1 MTDRSILI
9 ITPFFAPQTHAAV
22 FRAYKL
28 AKYLPQYGWKVRVV
42 TTDINYLYNE
52 DDGLLD
58 ALPDDVEI
66 YRTRYIEPSIRGV
79 RMALGGK
86 DRTFKAIKSA
96 ILESNAAEHTVDTN
110 NTGASEEPQ
119 LGIPRRLYSY
129 ILKNWIV
136 SPDAHWTWERPT
148 VQKAIELVKQHNIP
162 LVFTS
167 ADPFTSHRIGY
178 QIKQNTDVQW
188 VSDLRDPHTHSYWMH
203 SHNPRIYNRQ
213 IQAEKLTIDH
223 ADAITTAGESIA
235 LILTET
241 YGLDNNH
248 PIYSIP
254 TGLDEQLLE
263 RNVDVQLPTY
273 PYFVF
278 VGEFLEGYGDQFFRV
293 FAQALQNEK
302 VKATGIK
309 AVFIGRKDVNGPRL
323 APYVQKHNLQDYV
336 EVVDHVP
343 QETLYAYIQQ
353 SKGTLL
359 VPGRRA
365 GWWRLYAKLI
375 DYIALRKPIV
385 AIVPET
391 SEARTHLNKSGLG
404 VFLDGDEN
412 TAVKALSDFILSS
425 ETSMEINTA
434 YCDRFLAQSQVKSFI
449 GVFEQLIQQ

>member
-1 MTDRSILI
+1 MDRSILI

-52 DDGLLD
+52 DMGLLE

-66 YRTRYIEPSIRGV
+66 YRTRHIEPSIRGV

-86 DRTFKAIKSA
+86 DRTFKAVKTD
-96 ILESNAAEHTVDTN
+96 ILETNDSSPSNDT
-110 NTGASEEPQ
+110 GSSPPSQ
-119 LGIPRRLYSY
+119 PSLFRRLYSY
-129 ILKNWIV
+129 LLQNWVV

-148 VQKAIELVKQHNIP
+148 IQKATELVKQHNIP

-178 QIKQNTDVQW
+178 QVKQNTDAHW

-241 YGLDNNH
+241 YGLDNYH
-248 PIYSIP
+248 PIHAIP
-254 TGLDEQLLE
+254 TGLDEQLLAQ
-263 RNVDVQLPTY
+263 NVDVALPTH
-273 PYFVF
+273 PYLVF

-293 FAQALQNEK
+293 FAESLKNDQ

-309 AVFIGRKDVNGPRL
+309 LIFIGRKDVNQPRL
-323 APYVQKHNLQDYV
+323 APYIQKHNLEDSV
-336 EVVDHVP
+336 EIVDHVP
-343 QETLYAYIQQ
+343 QQTLYAYIQQ
-353 SKGTLL
+353 AKGTLL
-359 VPGRRA
+359 VPGVRA

-385 AIVPET
+385 AVVPEP

-404 VFLDGDEN
+404 VFLDGGDAA
-412 TAVKALSDFILSS
+412 AVKTLSDFILSD
-425 ETSMEINTA
+425 ETSMQINA
-434 YCDRFLAQSQVKSFI
+434 DYCDRFLAQSQVKSFI
-449 GVFEQLIQQ
+449 DVFEGLV